1 MKISKFYSSRLSNLL
16 DLPTRLSIVVKDE
29 VEMLLTEAV
38 DPADHGRVS
47 GQSPLSTDDHC

>member
-1 MKISKFYSSRLSNLL
+1 MDSPRRLL
-16 DLPTRLSIVVKDE
+16 IVVEDE